1 MERLGTA
8 TALNDWRYFS
18 EVNLC
23 PIMLTTNKWFKLQE
37 TKIRLLY
44 INNNDTF
51 KLNPMLKLKEIN
63 TTRTMIFYLN
73 LLKDSLPMQYNI
85 AIVNIKLENRLSTLR
100 KHKSVKYKIYY
111 NLTLTLFLIEYL
123 LTLYLGF
130 ISRMHIFTR
139 VFIRLQYSQ

>member
-51 KLNPMLKLKEIN
+51 KLNSMLKLKEIN

-85 AIVNIKLENRLSTLR
+85 AIVNIKLENRLFTLQ
-100 KHKSVKYKIYY
+100 KHKSIKYMIYY
-111 NLTLTLFLIEYL
+111 NQTLTIQSMTMYDRRNVIYL
-123 LTLYLGF
+123 LIYESLFVSLYF
-130 ISRMHIFTR
+130 I
-139 VFIRLQYSQ
+139 